1 MSELGPLERAR
12 IVYRWDLDKTYLR
25 TEFDTVRDL
34 LRTAVESPAS
44 KRTMPGAAPLLRE
57 LRATGPKAIHIL
69 SGSPE
74 QMRRVLEAKLRLD
87 GITWDGFVLKPSLDH
102 ILRGRFRFIRDQVG
116 YKLRSLLSSRVSGD
130 IEGDEILFGD
140 DAEADAFVYS
150 LYAELLAGRVPFTTL
165 LEVLTRARVYPDA
178 LAEILALAA
187 KLTRKPA
194 VRRIFL
200 HMERVSPA
208 WEFDAYGPRVCPFYN
223 YVQPALVLLED
234 GALDADAVLR
244 VAGQLVTEQG
254 FHADGLVASVRDL
267 EARGH
272 FGAAGAAKLLA
283 AREGFSRQAYA
294 ASGRVLEAFLDLLSR
309 EQLGDRRAVVPTTID
324 FVGLFDRDRI
334 RARQAKRRAI
344 WRPRPS

>member
-1 MSELGPLERAR
+1 VSELGPLERSR

-57 LRATGPKAIHIL
+57 LRATGPRSIHIL

-87 GITWDGFVLKPSLDH
+87 GITWDGFILKPSLDH

-116 YKLRSLLSSRVSGD
+116 YKLRALLSSRVAGEID
-130 IEGDEILFGD
+130 GEEILFGD

-150 LYAELLAGRVPFTTL
+150 LYAELLAGRVAFATL
-165 LEVLTRARVYPDA
+165 LEVLTRARVYPDT

-187 KLTRKPA
+187 KLPRRPA
-194 VRRIFL
+194 VRRIFV

-208 WEFDAYGPRVCPFYN
+208 WELEAYGQRVCPFYN

-244 VAGQLVTEQG
+244 VAAQLVTEQG
-254 FHADGLVASVRDL
+254 FHADGLVASVLDL
-267 EARGH
+267 EKRGH
-272 FGAAGAAKLLA
+272 FGAAGVAKLLA
-283 AREGFSRQAYA
+283 MREGFSRQGYA
-294 ASGRVLEAFLDLLSR
+294 AAGRVLEAFLDGLAK
-309 EQLGDRRAVVPTTID
+309 EQIGDRRAVIPMAID
-324 FVGLFDRDRI
+324 FVGLFDRDRA
-334 RARQAKRRAI
+334 RAKQAKRRAL
-344 WRPRPS
+344 WRPRTL

>member
-1 MSELGPLERAR
+1 MSELGPLERSR

-74 QMRRVLEAKLRLD
+74 QMRRALEAKLRLD
-87 GITWDGFVLKPSLDH
+87 GITWDGFILKPSLDQ

-116 YKLRSLLSSRVSGD
+116 YKLRSLLASRASGEID
-130 IEGDEILFGD
+130 GDEILFGD

-150 LYAELLAGRVPFTTL
+150 LYAELLAGSVGFATL
-165 LEVLTRARVYPDA
+165 LEVLRRAHVYPDA
-178 LAEILALAA
+178 LAEILAFA
-187 KLTRKPA
+187 TRLPRRPA
-194 VRRIFL
+194 VRRIFV

-208 WEFDAYGPRVCPFYN
+208 WEFEVYGPRVCPFYN

-244 VAGQLVTEQG
+244 VASQLVNEQG
-254 FHADGLVASVRDL
+254 FHADGLVASVLDL
-267 EARGH
+267 EKRGH

-283 AREGFSRQAYA
+283 MREGFSRQGYA
-294 ASGRVLEAFLDLLSR
+294 SAGRVLEAFLDMLA
-309 EQLGDRRAVVPTTID
+309 EQTLGDRKAVIPTPID
-324 FVGLFDRDRI
+324 FVALFDRDRA
-334 RARQAKRRAI
+334 RAKQAKRRAI
-344 WRPRPS
+344 WRPRSM